1 MLNKVYLRRHT
12 MKIKLIQPAM
22 LPRPMDTKLKTR
34 MSPSLA
40 LLTLANLTPKEHEVI
55 IENENVERIDFDEPV
70 DLVALTVTV
79 DVMNR
84 GVEIAKEFQNRG
96 VTVVAGG
103 IHITADPEG
112 ALYYF
117 DAICVGM
124 AERVWAKILEDKE
137 NYSLKKIYY
146 DMGKIAG
153 KEVVSPNYAMIDHNK
168 YLYTN
173 IISTSRGCPFRC
185 DFCYN
190 SCKNVVKTYINRPID
205 DVMKD
210 IKALKTRHIMFI
222 DDNFIGN
229 PKWTRKLVKE
239 IKPLKLKWNAAVT
252 SNIVDMPEL
261 LDEMKEAGC
270 QSLFIGFESINSK
283 SIDSVHK
290 VQNSVNRYEKLV
302 DEIHKRGIMINASF
316 VFGLDEDDAS
326 VFKNTLDWIVKNKI
340 ETVTSHILTPYPGTK
355 LYSSLME
362 ENRIVDFDLSK
373 YNTAH
378 VVYKPMNMTAE
389 ELYNGYLWI
398 YEVVY
403 SFKNIMKRLPKSK
416 KQWIPFLSFNLFY
429 RKFGKMTEIL
439 CNMVSFKNIG
449 RFFRWLSYR
458 I

>member
-1 MLNKVYLRRHT
+1 

-40 LLTLANLTPKEHEVI
+40 LLTIANLTPKEHEVI
-55 IENENVERIDFDEPV
+55 IENENVEVIDFDEAV
-70 DLVALTVTV
+70 DLVAITVTV

-84 GVEIAKEFQNRG
+84 AVEISKEFRSRN
-96 VTVVAGG
+96 VTVIAGG

-112 ALYYF
+112 ALNSF

-124 AERVWAKILEDKE
+124 GERIWAEILRDKE
-137 NYSLKKIYY
+137 NNSLKKIYY
-146 DMGKIAG
+146 NMKDIAG
-153 KEVVSPNYAMIDHNK
+153 KEIVSPNYNIIDNKK

-173 IISTSRGCPFRC
+173 IISTSRGCPFQC

-190 SCKNVVKTYINRPID
+190 SCKSVLKTYINRPIE
-205 DVMKD
+205 DVIKD
-210 IKALKTRHIMFI
+210 IKTLKTRHIMFI

-229 PKWTRKLVKE
+229 PKWTKKLLEE

-252 SNIVDMPEL
+252 SNIVDIPEL
-261 LDEMKEAGC
+261 LDEMKESGC

-302 DEIHKRGIMINASF
+302 DEIHKREIMINASF

-326 VFKNTLDWIVKNKI
+326 VFKNTLEWIVKNKI

-355 LYSSLME
+355 LYSSLIE
-362 ENRIVDFDLSK
+362 ENRIVDFNLSN

-378 VVYKPMNMTAE
+378 VVYKPKNMTAE

-398 YEVVY
+398 YKEVY
-403 SFKNIMKRLPKSK
+403 TFKNIMKRLPKSK

-429 RKFGKMTEIL
+429 RKFGKFTELL
-439 CNMVSFKNIG
+439 CDIVSFKNIG
-449 RFFRWLSYR
+449 RFFRWLSYY
-458 I
+458 IK

>member
-1 MLNKVYLRRHT
+1 

-40 LLTLANLTPKEHEVI
+40 LLTIANLTPKGHEVI
-55 IENENVERIDFDEPV
+55 IENENVEKINFDEPV
-70 DLVALTVTV
+70 DLVVITVTV

-84 GVEIAKEFQNRG
+84 AVEISKDFQNRG
-96 VTVVAGG
+96 ISVIAGG
-103 IHITADPEG
+103 IHITADPES
-112 ALYYF
+112 AVNSF

-124 AERVWAKILEDKE
+124 AERVWKKILKDKE
-137 NYSLKKIYY
+137 NNSLKKIYY
-146 DMGKIAG
+146 DMENISGGEI
-153 KEVVSPNYAMIDHNK
+153 VSPNYHIIDNKK

-173 IISTSRGCPFRC
+173 IISTSRGCPFEC

-190 SCKNVVKTYINRPID
+190 SCKNVLKTYINRPIE
-205 DVMKD
+205 DVIKD
-210 IKALKTRHIMFI
+210 IRVLKTRHIMFI

-229 PKWTRKLVKE
+229 PVWTKKLLKE

-261 LDEMKEAGC
+261 LDEMKESGC

-290 VQNSVNRYEKLV
+290 IQNSVKRYEKLV

-316 VFGLDEDDAS
+316 VFGLDEDDIS
-326 VFKNTLDWIVKNKI
+326 VFKNTLEWIVKNKI

-355 LYSSLME
+355 LYSSLIE
-362 ENRIVDFDLSK
+362 ENRILDFNLSN

-378 VVYKPMNMTAE
+378 VVYKPKNMTAE

-398 YEVVY
+398 YKEVY
-403 SFKNIMKRLPKSK
+403 TFKNIMKRLPKSK
-416 KQWIPFLSFNLFY
+416 KQWIPFIAFNLFY
-429 RKFGKMTEIL
+429 RKFGKLTELL
-439 CNMVSFKNIG
+439 CNIVSFKNIG

-458 I
+458 IK

>member
-1 MLNKVYLRRHT
+1 
-12 MKIKLIQPAM
+12 MKIKFIQPAM

-55 IENENVERIDFDEPV
+55 IENENVEKIDFDEPV
-70 DLVALTVTV
+70 DLVAITVTV
-79 DVMNR
+79 DVLNR
-84 GVEIAKEFQNRG
+84 AAAIAKEFQKRG

-112 ALYYF
+112 TLQYF

-124 AERVWAKILEDKE
+124 AERVWGRILKDIE
-137 NYSLKKIYY
+137 NHSLKKIYY
-146 DMGKIAG
+146 DMENIAG
-153 KEVVSPNYAMIDHNK
+153 EEVVSPDYGMIDHNK

-205 DVMKD
+205 DVIKD

-229 PKWTRKLVKE
+229 PKWTRKLLKE
-239 IKPLKLKWNAAVT
+239 IKPLNLKWNAAVT

-261 LDEMKEAGC
+261 LDEMKELGC

-283 SIDSVHK
+283 SIACVHK
-290 VQNSVNRYEKLV
+290 VQNRVNRYEKLV
-302 DEIHKRGIMINASF
+302 EEIHKRGIMINASF

-326 VFKNTLDWIVKNKI
+326 VFKNTLEWIVKNKI
-340 ETVTSHILTPYPGTK
+340 ETVTSHILTPYPGTR
-355 LYSSLME
+355 LYSSFIE
-362 ENRIVDFDLSK
+362 ENRIVDFNLSH

-378 VVYKPMNMTAE
+378 VVYKPKNMTAE

-398 YEVVY
+398 YKEVY
-403 SFKNIMKRLPKSK
+403 SLKNIIKRLPTSK

-429 RKFGKMTEIL
+429 RKFGKLTEVL
-439 CNMVSFKNIG
+439 CTLLSFKHIG
-449 RFFRWLSYR
+449 KFFRCLSYR
-458 I
+458 IK

>member
-1 MLNKVYLRRHT
+1 

-40 LLTLANLTPKEHEVI
+40 LLTIANLTPKEHEVI
-55 IENENVERIDFDEPV
+55 IENENIEKIDFDEPV
-70 DLVALTVTV
+70 DLVAITVTV

-84 GVEIAKEFQNRG
+84 AVEISKEFKNRG
-96 VTVVAGG
+96 ITVIAGG
-103 IHITADPEG
+103 IHITANPEG
-112 ALYYF
+112 ALNSF
-117 DAICVGM
+117 DAITVGM
-124 AERVWAKILEDKE
+124 AERVWGKILKDKE
-137 NYSLKKIYY
+137 NNSLKKIYY
-146 DMGKIAG
+146 DMENIAG
-153 KEVVSPNYAMIDHNK
+153 KEIVSPNYHIIDNKK

-173 IISTSRGCPFRC
+173 IISTSRGCPFQC

-190 SCKNVVKTYINRPID
+190 SCKNVLKTYVNRPIE
-205 DVMKD
+205 DVIKD
-210 IKALKTRHIMFI
+210 ITALKTTHIMFI

-229 PKWTRKLVKE
+229 LKWTKKLLKK

-252 SNIVDMPEL
+252 SNIVDMPDL

-283 SIDSVHK
+283 ALEGVHK

-316 VFGLDEDDAS
+316 VFGLDEDDVS
-326 VFKNTLDWIVKNKI
+326 VFKNTLEWIVKNKI

-355 LYSSLME
+355 LYSSLLE
-362 ENRIVDFDLSK
+362 QNRIVDFNLSN

-378 VVYKPMNMTAE
+378 VVYKPKNMTPE

-398 YEVVY
+398 YKEVY
-403 SFKNIMKRLPKSK
+403 TFKNIMKRLPKSK
-416 KQWIPFLSFNLFY
+416 KQWIPFLAFNFFY
-429 RKFGKMTEIL
+429 RKFGKLTELL
-439 CNMVSFKNIG
+439 CNIVSFKNIG
-449 RFFRWLSYR
+449 RFFRWLAYR
-458 I
+458 IK

>member
-1 MLNKVYLRRHT
+1 

-22 LPRPMDTKLKTR
+22 IARPMDTKLKTR

-40 LLTLANLTPKEHEVI
+40 LLTIANLTPKEHEVI
-55 IENENVERIDFDEPV
+55 IENENVENIDFDEPV
-70 DLVALTVTV
+70 DLVAITVTV
-79 DVMNR
+79 DAINR
-84 GVEIAKEFQNRG
+84 AVEISKEFQNRG
-96 VTVVAGG
+96 VTVIAGG

-112 ALYYF
+112 AVNSF

-124 AERVWAKILEDKE
+124 AERVWVKILKDKE
-137 NYSLKKIYY
+137 NNSLKKVYY
-146 DMGKIAG
+146 DMDNIAG
-153 KEVVSPNYAMIDHNK
+153 EEIVSPNYDLIDNKK

-173 IISTSRGCPFRC
+173 IISTSRGCPFQC

-190 SCKNVVKTYINRPID
+190 SCKNVLKTYVNRPIE
-205 DVMKD
+205 DVIKD
-210 IKALKTRHIMFI
+210 INELKTKHIMFI

-229 PKWTRKLVKE
+229 PKWTKKLLKE
-239 IKPLKLKWNAAVT
+239 IKPLHLKWNAAVT

-270 QSLFIGFESINSK
+270 QSLFIGFESINSE

-290 VQNSVNRYEKLV
+290 VQNSVKRYEKLV

-316 VFGLDEDDAS
+316 VFGLDEDDVT

-355 LYSSLME
+355 LYSSLTE
-362 ENRIVDFDLSK
+362 ENRIADFNLSN

-378 VVYKPMNMTAE
+378 VVYKPKNMTAE

-398 YEVVY
+398 YKEVY
-403 SFKNIMKRLPKSK
+403 SFKNILKRLPKSK
-416 KQWIPFLSFNLFY
+416 KQWIPFLAFNLFY
-429 RKFGKMTEIL
+429 RKFGKFTELL
-439 CNMVSFKNIG
+439 CNIVSFKNIG
-449 RFFRWLSYR
+449 KFFRWLAYS
-458 I
+458 IK

>member
-1 MLNKVYLRRHT
+1 MR
-12 MKIKLIQPAM
+12 IKLIQPAM

-40 LLTLANLTPKEHEVI
+40 LLTIANLTPKEHEVI
-55 IENENVERIDFDEPV
+55 IENENVEKIDFDEPV
-70 DLVALTVTV
+70 DLVAITVTV

-84 GVEIAKEFQNRG
+84 AVEISKEFQSRG
-96 VTVVAGG
+96 IPVIAGG

-112 ALYYF
+112 ALKYF
-117 DAICVGM
+117 DAICVSM
-124 AERVWAKILEDKE
+124 AERVWAKVLKDKE
-137 NYSLKKIYY
+137 DNSLKKIYY
-146 DMGKIAG
+146 DMENIQG
-153 KEVVSPNYAMIDHNK
+153 KEIVSPDYCVADNKK

-173 IISTSRGCPFRC
+173 IISTSRGCPFKC

-190 SCKNVVKTYINRPID
+190 SCKDTLKAYINRPIE
-205 DVMKD
+205 DVIKD

-229 PKWTRKLVKE
+229 PKWTKHLLKE

-261 LDEMKEAGC
+261 LDEMKESGC

-283 SIDSVHK
+283 SIASVHK
-290 VQNSVNRYEKLV
+290 VQNSVSRYEKLV

-316 VFGLDEDDAS
+316 VFGLDEDDIT
-326 VFKNTLDWIVKNKI
+326 VFKNTLEWIVENKI

-355 LYSSLME
+355 LYSLLIE
-362 ENRIVDFDLSK
+362 ENRIVDFNLSN

-378 VVYKPMNMTAE
+378 VVYKPKNMTAE

-398 YEVVY
+398 YKEVY
-403 SFKNIMKRLPKSK
+403 TFRNIMKRLPKSK
-416 KQWIPFLSFNLFY
+416 KQCIPFLAFNFFY
-429 RKFGKMTEIL
+429 RKFGKLTELL
-439 CNMVSFKNIG
+439 CNVVSFKHIG
-449 RFFRWLSYR
+449 RFFRWLAYF
-458 I
+458 IK

>member
-1 MLNKVYLRRHT
+1 MR
-12 MKIKLIQPAM
+12 IKLIQPAM

-40 LLTLANLTPKEHEVI
+40 LLTIANLTPKEHEVI
-55 IENENVERIDFDEPV
+55 IENENVEKIDFDEPV
-70 DLVALTVTV
+70 DLVAITVTV

-84 GVEIAKEFQNRG
+84 AEEISKEFRNRG
-96 VTVVAGG
+96 VTVIAGG
-103 IHITADPEG
+103 IHITADPDS
-112 ALYYF
+112 ALNSF

-124 AERVWAKILEDKE
+124 AERVWAKILKDIES
-137 NYSLKKIYY
+137 NSLKKIYC
-146 DMGKIAG
+146 DMENIQG
-153 KEVVSPNYAMIDHNK
+153 KEIVSPAYDIIDDKK

-173 IISTSRGCPFRC
+173 IISTSRGCPFKC

-190 SCKNVVKTYINRPID
+190 SCKDSLKTYINRPIE
-205 DVMKD
+205 DV
-210 IKALKTRHIMFI
+210 IKEINALKTKHIMFI

-229 PKWTRKLVKE
+229 PKWTKKLLQE

-261 LDEMKEAGC
+261 LDEMKESGC

-290 VQNSVNRYEKLV
+290 VQNSVKKYEKLV

-326 VFKNTLDWIVKNKI
+326 VFKNTLEWIVKNKI

-355 LYSSLME
+355 LYSSLIE
-362 ENRIVDFDLSK
+362 QDRITDFNLSN

-378 VVYKPMNMTAE
+378 VVYKPKNMTAE

-398 YEVVY
+398 YKEVY
-403 SFKNIMKRLPKSK
+403 SFKNIMKRLPESR
-416 KQWIPFLSFNLFY
+416 KQRIPYLAFNFFY
-429 RKFGKMTEIL
+429 RKFGKFTEIL
-439 CNMVSFKNIG
+439 CDIVSFENIG
-449 RFFRWLSYR
+449 RFFRWQAYHTR
-458 I
+458 